1 MWTLVWGAC
10 LPTMGIVRYV
20 LKHDGCEAEVMGD
33 VIENSCDIT
42 EKAYAVGADEGEL
55 SGRDCV

>member
-1 MWTLVWGAC
+1 
-10 LPTMGIVRYV
+10 MGIVRYV

-33 VIENSCDIT
+33 VIENGCDIT